1 MVLVGLGDRL
11 GPENDLKLPKISSSQ
26 RVNKYILALLI
37 LLFKDINHL
46 KL

>member
-26 RVNKYILALLI
+26 RVKMLP
-37 LLFKDINHL
+37 
-46 KL
+46 

>member
-26 RVNKYILALLI
+26 RV
-37 LLFKDINHL
+37 KDVIVS
-46 KL
+46 